1 MAVDLIFS
9 LLQSRRSTRSHRSNF
24 AESHAKK
31 KTKIKFKC
39 FHSLS
44 SLFSAI
50 LSSLISLS
58 WRKELF
64 AENHG
69 EGEETPPASPRRQ
82 KIFVAGERKKRER
95 EEEEEEEEKEE
106 KEEFPTETSVATEV
120 PGKR

>member
-31 KTKIKFKC
+31 KTKIKFKR

-95 EEEEEEEEKEE
+95 EEEEKEE